1 MDYVSQPDESTSVSG
16 ATADLRLGRA
26 KTESPWRQT
35 VRRLRRHNGAML
47 GLTIVGVLILVAII
61 GPYIA
66 PYDDRAIAGGSLS
79 PPNRSTIMGTDVLGR
94 DIFSRVLM
102 GARISLT
109 VGFVSVAIGLVIGVT
124 LGLIAGFYGR
134 KADIAVSMFVDTM
147 LAFPGILL
155 AIAIVSILGP
165 SLRNAMIAVGIGSFP
180 AYARLVRGQVLSAKE
195 NEYVEAARIVGAT
208 NMRLMIKHVL
218 PNVIAPVII
227 LSTLR
232 IGTAILTAAGLSFL
246 GLGAQPPTPEWG
258 AMVNDGRNYLRV
270 AWWITTFPGI
280 AIMLTVLAV
289 NQVGD
294 GLRDALDPRGRR

>member
-1 MDYVSQPDESTSVSG
+1 MDSVTQSGESSSGSGVSG
-16 ATADLRLGRA
+16 ALPAARSA
-26 KTESPWRQT
+26 PPWVQT
-35 VRRLRRHNGAML
+35 FGRLRRNTGAMI
-47 GLTIVGVLILVAII
+47 GLSIIGLLVFLAVI
-61 GPYIA
+61 GPYVA
-66 PYDDRAIAGGSLS
+66 PYDERAIAGTSLS
-79 PPNRSTIMGTDVLGR
+79 SPSRSTIMGTDVLGR
-94 DIFSRVLM
+94 DIFSRVLV

-109 VGFVSVAIGLVIGVT
+109 VGFVSVGIGLAIGVV

-134 KADIAVSMFVDTM
+134 KVDIAVSMFVDTM

-155 AIAIVSILGP
+155 AIAIVSVLGP

-208 NMRLMIKHVL
+208 NLQLMFKHVL
-218 PNVIAPVII
+218 PNVVAPVIV

-270 AWWITTFPGI
+270 AWWITTFPGV

-294 GLRDALDPRGRR
+294 GLRDALDPRSQR